1 MQVDLSPREY
11 RRKGKRR
18 SGVFPYLIVAV
29 PPLGVLAAI
38 VIAYGNYFVPSAL
51 PWHVLAVAFAPIL
64 ILLIAAVILDRG

>member
-18 SGVFPYLIVAV
+18 SGVFPYLTAAA
-29 PPLGVLAAI
+29 PALGVFAAI
-38 VIAYGNYFVPSAL
+38 VIAYGRYFVPSAL

-64 ILLIAAVILDRG
+64 VLWIVAVILDRE